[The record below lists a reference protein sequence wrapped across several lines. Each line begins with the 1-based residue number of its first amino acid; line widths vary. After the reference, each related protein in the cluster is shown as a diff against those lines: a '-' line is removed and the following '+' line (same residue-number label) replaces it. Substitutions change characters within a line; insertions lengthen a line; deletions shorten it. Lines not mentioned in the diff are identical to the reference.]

1 MTALRRLA
9 LTAAVALA
17 ALPALAAAQTTV
29 YQWKDAQGVTHY
41 ADSPPAGVHAT
52 RTLAERA
59 PAPSP
64 AASTTPAAGG
74 EARAAAAGA
83 GGPSKQCL
91 DARANL
97 KRLQGNEPI
106 GLDTTGDGKPDRN
119 LTAEERAQQ
128 RTLNEAAV
136 KAYCGGR

>member
-9 LTAAVALA
+9 LTAAAALA

-59 PAPSP
+59 PSAPP
-64 AASTTPAAGG
+64 AADASGSGEARPAAG
-74 EARAAAAGA
+74 AGA